1 MLTYFFFLRNEHWSF
16 GIADRSNGTVYQNHT
31 CPRGKKKTFR
41 IMFKSV
47 GSYSFIRAIKGPL
60 YLGSVHGALIVAFVG
75 FTAAAVLA
83 SQQAAA
89 VAASVINPYAPK

>member
-1 MLTYFFFLRNEHWSF
+1 M
-16 GIADRSNGTVYQNHT
+16 G
-31 CPRGKKKTFR
+31 
-41 IMFKSV
+41 
-47 GSYSFIRAIKGPL
+47 FI
-60 YLGSVHGALIVAFVG
+60 HGALMVVFVG